1 MKKLLFRIIILIVV
15 VVIIGLLYF
24 LIKEED
30 EVPEDL
36 SEEEV
41 AEEDIEQKP
50 GDTGEVWLKDEESG
64 EEERLVTPTIP
75 PVIFSTSGIILE
87 KKSDSL
93 IIAGSGYNF
102 ADQTP
107 RNLTCIFTDK
117 TLTFTKNQ
125 VQRYS
130 GQEGLKYLEQGMKVL
145 ISSDENIR
153 GKTEFKIKTI
163 NIL

>member
-1 MKKLLFRIIILIVV
+1 MIVA
-15 VVIIGLLYF
+15 VVIIGLIYLLF
-24 LIKEED
+24 EED

-36 SEEEV
+36 SEEGIAEGEV
-41 AEEDIEQKP
+41 PPLSLEEKP

-64 EEERLVTPTIP
+64 EEERLVTPIIP
-75 PVIFSTSGIILE
+75 SVIFSTSGIILE
-87 KKSDSL
+87 LKSDSL
-93 IIAGSGYNF
+93 IIAGDGYNF
-102 ADQTP
+102 ADQTS
-107 RNLTCIFTDK
+107 RNLTCIFADE

-145 ISSDENIR
+145 ISSNENIR

-163 NIL
+163 NILN